1 MCGIAG
7 LVTAPNTSTPL
18 EEHGNRMV
26 DALRHR
32 GPDSYGI
39 QADARQGLLL
49 VHDRLAIQDLS
60 EQGHQPMRSP
70 SGRYCIVFNGEIYN
84 FRELT
89 RQLLD
94 CGYAFSGHSDTE
106 VLLCAIE
113 EWGLEGA
120 LQLP

>member
-7 LVTAPNTSTPL
+7 LVASPDTRIPL

-26 DALRHR
+26 AALRHR
-32 GPDSYGI
+32 GPDSHGI
-39 QADARQGLLL
+39 RVDPQQGLLL

-60 EQGHQPMRSP
+60 ELGHQPMWSP

-89 RQLLD
+89 QQLLA
-94 CGYAFSGHSDTE
+94 CGYTFSGHSDTE
-106 VLLCAIE
+106 VLLCAMP
-113 EWGLEGA
+113 GSA
-120 LQLP
+120 ACH